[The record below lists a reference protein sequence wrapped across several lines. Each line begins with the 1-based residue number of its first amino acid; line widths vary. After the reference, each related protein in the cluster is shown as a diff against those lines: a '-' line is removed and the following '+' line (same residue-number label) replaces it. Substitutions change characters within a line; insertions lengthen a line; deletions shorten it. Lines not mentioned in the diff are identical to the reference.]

1 MMDGRYKRVNFRM
14 NGMIT
19 VAMSEIAA
27 GSGSVSR
34 VNRDTGKPTMTK
46 ALMLL
51 MAVACGMSVAN
62 LYYNQ
67 PLLAEIGRTF
77 HATVKEVGSV
87 SMLTQIGYAV
97 GMFVFVPL
105 GDMKERRGLIVMI
118 LLAEMAALVG
128 VAASQTIL
136 WINIASLAVGFTAV
150 TTQIII
156 PLAAHLAPPAER
168 GKVIGTVMSGLLI
181 GILLARTVSGVIG
194 GYMGWRSMYW
204 IAAAMMLTLAILLW
218 KLLPK
223 AEPEAPITYRQLI
236 RSIGELIVTQ
246 PTLREASLLGALL
259 FGGFSVFWT
268 SLVFYIEG
276 SPYHYGSE
284 VAGLFGLV
292 GVLGAAIAPAAGRLT
307 DRFSAAV
314 MVGIFI
320 CLALLS
326 YVSFWLV
333 AIHLWGLILG
343 VILLDLGVQG
353 SQISN
358 QARIYALVPE
368 ARSRINTV
376 FMVSTF
382 IGGAIGSTLGSYA
395 WSVGQ
400 WNGVCAAGGCMIG
413 AGALVWAVRR
423 LKKKSANAA

>member
-1 MMDGRYKRVNFRM
+1 
-14 NGMIT
+14 
-19 VAMSEIAA
+19 MSEIAMK
-27 GSGSVSR
+27 
-34 VNRDTGKPTMTK
+34 NRAELESGKPIMTR
-46 ALMLL
+46 ALILL
-51 MAVACGMSVAN
+51 MAVACGLSVAN

-67 PLLAEIGRTF
+67 PLLADIGRTF
-77 HATVKEVGSV
+77 HATAREVGSV
-87 SMLTQIGYAV
+87 SMLTQIGYAI
-97 GMFVFVPL
+97 GMFLFVPL

-118 LLAEMAALVG
+118 LLAEMVALIG
-128 VAASQTIL
+128 VASSQSIL

-181 GILLARTVSGVIG
+181 GILLARTVSGVVG
-194 GYMGWRSMYW
+194 GFMGWRSMYV
-204 IAAAMMLTLAILLW
+204 IAAALMLILAIVLW
-218 KLLPK
+218 KVLPK
-223 AEPEAPITYRQLI
+223 AEPQVSLTYRQLM
-236 RSIGELIVTQ
+236 RSITELIRTQ
-246 PTLREASLLGALL
+246 PVLREASLLGALM

-268 SLVFYIEG
+268 ALAFYVEG

-284 VAGLFGLV
+284 IAGLFGLV

-307 DRFSAAV
+307 DRFSAV
-314 MVGIFI
+314 GMVGIFI
-320 CLALLS
+320 ALALLS
-326 YVSFWLV
+326 YLSFWIV
-333 AIHLWGLILG
+333 GSYLWGLILG

-382 IGGAIGSTLGSYA
+382 IGGSIGSALGSYA
-395 WSVGQ
+395 WSIGE
-400 WNGVCAAGGCMIG
+400 WNGVCAAGGCMVG
-413 AGALVWAVRR
+413 AGAVVWAVQRMKR
-423 LKKKSANAA
+423 NSVRKA

>member
-1 MMDGRYKRVNFRM
+1 MS
-14 NGMIT
+14 IT
-19 VAMSEIAA
+19 VMSELAMETREQ
-27 GSGSVSR
+27 SS
-34 VNRDTGKPTMTK
+34 KPIMTK
-46 ALMLL
+46 ALILL
-51 MAVACGMSVAN
+51 MAVACGLSVAN

-67 PLLAEIGRTF
+67 PLLADIGRTF
-77 HATVKEVGSV
+77 HATAREVGSV

-97 GMFVFVPL
+97 GMFIFVPL

-118 LLAEMAALVG
+118 LLAEMIALIG
-128 VAASQTIL
+128 VATSQTIL

-194 GYMGWRSMYW
+194 GFMGWRSMYG
-204 IAAAMMLTLAILLW
+204 IAAALMLILAIVLW
-218 KLLPK
+218 KVLPK
-223 AEPEAPITYRQLI
+223 AEPQVAITYKQLMRSIAELI
-236 RSIGELIVTQ
+236 RTQ
-246 PTLREASLLGALL
+246 PVLREASLLGALL

-268 SLVFYIEG
+268 ALAFYVEG

-284 VAGLFGLV
+284 IAGLFGLV
-292 GVLGAAIAPAAGRLT
+292 GVLGAAAAPAAGRLT
-307 DRFSAAV
+307 DRFSATG

-320 CLALLS
+320 GLALLS
-326 YVSFWLV
+326 YLSFWTV
-333 AIHLWGLILG
+333 GSHLWGLILG

-358 QARIYALVPE
+358 QARIYALAPE

-382 IGGAIGSTLGSYA
+382 IGGSIGSALGSYA
-395 WSVGQ
+395 WSIGE
-400 WNGVCAAGGCMIG
+400 WNGVCTAGGCMVGVG
-413 AGALVWAVRR
+413 AMVWAFQRMKKNPVRP
-423 LKKKSANAA
+423 A

>member
-1 MMDGRYKRVNFRM
+1 
-14 NGMIT
+14 
-19 VAMSEIAA
+19 MSEIAA
-27 GSGSVSR
+27 AG
-34 VNRDTGKPTMTK
+34 TQQAIGKPIMTK

-67 PLLAEIGRTF
+67 PLLAEIGRSF
-77 HATVKEVGSV
+77 HATVREAGSV

-118 LLAEMAALVG
+118 LIAEMISLVG
-128 VAASQTIL
+128 VATSQNIV

-194 GYMGWRSMYW
+194 GLMGWRSMYW
-204 IAAAMMLTLAILLW
+204 IAAAMMLMLAILLW
-218 KLLPK
+218 KVLPK

-236 RSIGELIVTQ
+236 MSIGELIKTQ
-246 PTLREASLLGALL
+246 PTLREAALLGALM

-268 SLVFYIEG
+268 SLAFYIEG
-276 SPYHYGSE
+276 GPYYYGSE
-284 VAGLFGLV
+284 IAGLFGLV
-292 GVLGAAIAPAAGRLT
+292 GVLGAAVAPVAGRLT
-307 DRFSAAV
+307 DRFSAAG
-314 MVGIFI
+314 MVGIFMA
-320 CLALLS
+320 LALLS
-326 YVSFWLV
+326 YISFWAV
-333 AIHLWGLILG
+333 GSHLWGLVLG

-368 ARSRINTV
+368 ARSRLNTV

-382 IGGAIGSTLGSYA
+382 IGGSIGSTLGSYA
-395 WSVGQ
+395 WSIGQ
-400 WNGVCAAGGCMIG
+400 WTGVCAAGGCMIG
-413 AGALVWAVRR
+413 LGAIVWTGQR
-423 LKKKSANAA
+423 LKKIR